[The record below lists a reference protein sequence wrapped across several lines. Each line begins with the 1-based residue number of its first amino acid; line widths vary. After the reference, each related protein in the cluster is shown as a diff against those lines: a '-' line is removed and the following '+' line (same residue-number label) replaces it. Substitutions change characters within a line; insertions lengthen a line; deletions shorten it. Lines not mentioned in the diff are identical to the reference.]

1 MESTLER
8 AAKTWDMPIP
18 VIETPNDANDYDT
31 LLQNIEVAMELNRGR
46 NSRAMLE
53 LINSMSTAALGYQ
66 ENSAPDIAGKGLD
79 ALRYLVKLHRVRQ
92 NDLPEIGSQGVVSE
106 VLNGKRALTLR
117 HIRGLAKRF
126 KVSPSTFID
135 L

>member
-8 AAKTWDMPIP
+8 AAKTWDMLAP
-18 VIETPNDANDYDT
+18 VIHTPRDDHDYDK
-31 LLQNIEVAMELNRGR
+31 LLSDIEVAIELNRDR
-46 NSRAMLE
+46 NSKELLQ
-53 LINSMSTAALGYQ
+53 LINSMSTAALNYQ
-66 ENSAPDIAGKGLD
+66 ADNEPHIEGKGLD
-79 ALRYLVKLHRVRQ
+79 ALRYLVKLHKVRQ

-117 HIRGLAKRF
+117 HVRGLSKRF

>member
-8 AAKTWDMPIP
+8 AAKTWDMLAP
-18 VIETPNDANDYDT
+18 VIDTPKDDHDYDKLLSDIEIAIDLNRDRNSKE
-31 LLQNIEVAMELNRGR
+31 LLQ
-46 NSRAMLE
+46 
-53 LINSMSTAALGYQ
+53 LINSMSTAALNYQ
-66 ENSAPDIAGKGLD
+66 AGNSPKIESTGLD

-106 VLNGKRALTLR
+106 VLSGKRALTLR
-117 HIRGLAKRF
+117 HVKGLSKRF
-126 KVSPSTFID
+126 KVSPNTFID